1 MNMFT
6 DDVIA
11 QYSEDPTRFKL
22 WLEATGNRPDDLSEL
37 ESLAE
42 VEQETFLGEYPNPAD
57 YAQETSENSY
67 YEELENLP
75 EHIRWCID
83 WDVVWQ
89 DLRHQHHYIRN
100 TEYNTLI
107 WAEY

>member
-1 MNMFT
+1 MFT

-11 QYSEDPTRFKL
+11 QYAEDPTRFKL